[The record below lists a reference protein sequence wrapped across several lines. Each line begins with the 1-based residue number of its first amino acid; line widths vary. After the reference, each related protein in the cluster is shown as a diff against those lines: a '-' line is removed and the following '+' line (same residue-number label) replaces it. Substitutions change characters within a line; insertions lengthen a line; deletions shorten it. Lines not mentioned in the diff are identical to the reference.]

1 MRRINF
7 HLLIQEFTGWRLQD
21 SKKAWQKFRRKILNK
36 TFYFCHMKWRETNHF
51 LLIYSFFLS
60 FTGKKIIWSLTL
72 TVYLRNKL
80 YSVLKDMLKKNIKNF
95 HKSLIYTMF
104 QMVSRYTSLVEHPV
118 LCNCLISKSWLTY
131 TILIPAYILVFVK
144 LLFTF
149 CNSKRLSV
157 ELSWNFFCR

>member
-7 HLLIQEFTGWRLQD
+7 HILIQEFTGWRLQD

-72 TVYLRNKL
+72 TVYLCNKL
-80 YSVLKDMLKKNIKNF
+80 YSVLKDMFKKISKI
-95 HKSLIYTMF
+95 S
-104 QMVSRYTSLVEHPV
+104 TSLWYTP
-118 LCNCLISKSWLTY
+118 CSRWLAV
-131 TILIPAYILVFVK
+131 ILHSTPCYVTVWFPKADLHIPFSYLHIF
-144 LLFTF
+144 
-149 CNSKRLSV
+149 
-157 ELSWNFFCR
+157 